1 MLHLFRN
8 MLKKMKSSI
17 KNRTT
22 NAFTTNRQSDCKN
35 ANQGFTLVE
44 LLVVIAIIGIL
55 AGLILPAV
63 QQAREAARRM
73 QCSSNLRQLVI
84 ATHNYMDT
92 YRSLPPAVCMAP
104 GVAGSWSV
112 HARLLPF
119 MEQANL
125 QNMIDFRYNYSD
137 LVNAP
142 QHAKV
147 TKMKI
152 PIYICPDEIQAKE
165 RVGTAQNHFP
175 QSYGLNY
182 GTWLVFNA
190 ATQATGD
197 GAFVV
202 NQSITAASFTDGLS
216 NTIAFSETK
225 AYQARL
231 SNSSMPATI
240 GAPVPEDNSTV
251 LSYGGTFGTTAHTE
265 WVDGK
270 VHENGF
276 TSVFGPNHKV
286 PFTQA
291 GVVYDV
297 DFISKSESLT
307 STVPTYAA
315 VTSRSYHSGIVES
328 AMMDGSVRAYPNETD
343 VLTWRAMC
351 TRNNG
356 EVIDSI
362 E

>member
-1 MLHLFRN
+1 MKHLIEN
-8 MLKKMKSSI
+8 MKTVNVMTNGSSDRKRI
-17 KNRTT
+17 D
-22 NAFTTNRQSDCKN
+22 S
-35 ANQGFTLVE
+35 GFTLVE

-92 YRSLPPAVCMAP
+92 YKSIPPAVCMAP

-142 QHAKV
+142 QHANV
-147 TKMKI
+147 SRIKI
-152 PIYICPDEIQAKE
+152 PIYLCPDEIQARE
-165 RVGTAQNHFP
+165 RVGTSQNHFP

-182 GTWLVFNA
+182 GSWLVFDA

-202 NQSITAASFTDGLS
+202 NQTITSAAFTDGLS
-216 NTIAFSETK
+216 NTIAFSEIK

-231 SNSSMPATI
+231 SNSSLPATM
-240 GAPVPEDNSTV
+240 GAPVPEDNPTV
-251 LSYGGTFGTTAHTE
+251 LSYGGTFGTTGHTE

-270 VHENGF
+270 VHQTGF

-291 GVVYDV
+291 GVVHDV
-297 DFISKSESLT
+297 DFVSKSESLT

-315 VTSRSYHSGIVES
+315 VTSRSYHVGVVQS
-328 AMMDGSVRAYPNETD
+328 ALMDGSVRAYPNEIE
-343 VLTWRAMC
+343 VSVWRAMC

-356 EVIDSI
+356 EVLDSL